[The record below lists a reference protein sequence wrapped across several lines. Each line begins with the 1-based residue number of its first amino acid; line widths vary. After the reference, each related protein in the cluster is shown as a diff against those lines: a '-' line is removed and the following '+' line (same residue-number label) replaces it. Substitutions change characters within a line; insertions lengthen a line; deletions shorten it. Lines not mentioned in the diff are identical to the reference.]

1 MNDKTQGDDH
11 PRVDVSAPAHDES
24 AHATSP
30 HATLP
35 HAKSPHDESTR
46 HYYETGDVDTFYDAV
61 WGGEDIHVG
70 IYANPQE
77 AIAKASHRTVERAAD
92 RVADLLG
99 PDATVL
105 DLGAGYGGSS
115 RALAERFGCRVVAL
129 DLSEGHNRRH
139 RAANAERGLDGLI
152 EVVTGSLNDLPYEA
166 ERFDVVWSLEVLCH
180 VEDREGA
187 LGEAVRVLKPA
198 GALVFSDIM
207 AAEETSVEAV
217 RPAFSRL
224 GVQTPATSAFYLD
237 QLSGLGLKAT
247 FEDRTPDLATHYARL
262 DEDVHRR
269 AAELRKVI
277 SPAYVDDLLTN
288 LPLWTDITRRGLLR
302 WGLFHARRTAV

>member
-1 MNDKTQGDDH
+1 MDDKTKDDD
-11 PRVDVSAPAHDES
+11 RTKADASAPT
-24 AHATSP
+24 HA
-30 HATLP
+30 
-35 HAKSPHDESTR
+35 ESTR
-46 HYYETGDVDTFYDAV
+46 RYYETGDVDAFYDSV

-70 IYANPQE
+70 IYSHPQE
-77 AIAKASHRTVERAAD
+77 AIAQASHRTVERAAD
-92 RVADLLG
+92 RVPDLLG

-105 DLGAGYGGSS
+105 DLGSGYGGSS

-129 DLSEGHNRRH
+129 DLSEEHNRRH

-152 EVVTGSLNDLPYEA
+152 EVVTGSLNDLPFEA
-166 ERFDVVWSLEVLCH
+166 GRFDVVWSLEVLCH
-180 VEDREGA
+180 VEDRAGA
-187 LGEAVRVLKPA
+187 LAEAVRVLKPE

-207 AAEETSVEAV
+207 AAEEESVEAV

-224 GVQTPATSAFYLD
+224 GVRTPATSAFYLD
-237 QLSGLGLKAT
+237 QLSGLGLKTT

-288 LPLWTDITRRGLLR
+288 LPLWADITHRGLLR
-302 WGLFHARRTAV
+302 WGLFHARRAVV